1 MRMASRRVRLAR
13 CRKAAGLTQETLAHL
28 LKVQRSTVVRWES
41 GEIEPGAWVRGRLAR
56 ALKISA
62 AELEDLLVAPSAS
75 VAPTIERRPSGSV
88 LHEPARRA
96 GVQPQHWVADDVN
109 RRELLRLLTLAGALM
124 AMPTITASLDIDRI
138 ADTADRPELFDA
150 TTLDEYAELN
160 GHLWRVFALSA
171 SKADALPAVRTQLAV
186 LAQNLQRPHG
196 EAVHQRLCGFVA
208 DLLQLAGEIFFDGN
222 FYTDAAHCYSLA
234 ASASKE
240 ASAYDLWA
248 CAMTRHAFIAI
259 YEGQFTQASPMLE
272 LAASL
277 ASHGDGALST
287 RHWVNVVQAE
297 TFAGLGELS
306 KCQRALDNAE
316 QVRHIDGIVH
326 NGGWLRFDGSRL
338 AEERGTCYLTLG
350 RPDLAETALTS
361 ALHEDLTPRRRAS
374 VLTDLAVV
382 GAHRRSLDQVITYAD
397 AAITEA
403 RNTGSGVIGHKL
415 AGLQPYLTPMLGN
428 IQIQRINTEITALTA
443 QSPA

>member
-1 MRMASRRVRLAR
+1 M
-13 CRKAAGLTQETLAHL
+13 
-28 LKVQRSTVVRWES
+28 VRWES
-41 GEIEPGAWVRGRLAR
+41 GEIEPGPWVRGRLAR

-62 AELEDLLVAPSAS
+62 AELEDLLVDPSSSLAPA
-75 VAPTIERRPSGSV
+75 TERRPGEPMR
-88 LHEPARRA
+88 HEPATRT
-96 GVQPQHWVADDVN
+96 GVQPQQWVVDDMN
-109 RRELLRLLTLAGALM
+109 RRELLRLLRLTGALV
-124 AMPTITASLDIDRI
+124 AIPSLDIDRL
-138 ADTADRPELFDA
+138 AHTAERPELLDG

-222 FYTDAAHCYSLA
+222 LYTDAAHCYSLA

-259 YEGQFTQASPMLE
+259 YEGKFTQAGPMLE
-272 LAASL
+272 LAANL
-277 ASHGDGALST
+277 ASHGDRALST
-287 RHWVNVVQAE
+287 RHWVNVVRAE
-297 TFAGLGELS
+297 TFAGLGDLS
-306 KCQRALDNAE
+306 NCQRALDNAE
-316 QVRHIDGIVH
+316 QVRQIDGIVH

-382 GAHRRSLDQVITYAD
+382 GAHRRSPDQVITYAD

-403 RNTGSGVIGHKL
+403 RNTGSGVISHKL
-415 AGLQPYLTPMLGN
+415 VGLQPYLTPMLGN
-428 IQIQRINTEITALTA
+428 SQIQRINHEITGLTA
-443 QSPA
+443 SSNTG

>member
-1 MRMASRRVRLAR
+1 MASRRVRLAR
-13 CRKAAGLTQETLAHL
+13 CRKAAGLTQEMLAHL

-41 GEIEPGAWVRGRLAR
+41 GEIEPGPWVRGKLAR

-62 AELEDLLVAPSAS
+62 AELEDLLVDPSSSLAPA
-75 VAPTIERRPSGSV
+75 TERRSGGPMR
-88 LHEPARRA
+88 HEPAART
-96 GVQPQHWVADDVN
+96 GVQPQQWVVDDMN
-109 RRELLRLLTLAGALM
+109 RRELLRLLSLTGALV
-124 AMPTITASLDIDRI
+124 AMPSLDIDRLTN
-138 ADTADRPELFDA
+138 TAERPELLDA

-186 LAQNLQRPHG
+186 LAQDLHQPHG

-222 FYTDAAHCYSLA
+222 LYTDAAHCYSLA

-259 YEGQFTQASPMLE
+259 YEGQFAQASPMLE

-277 ASHGDGALST
+277 ASHGDRALST

-297 TFAGLGELS
+297 TFAGQGELS
-306 KCQRALDNAE
+306 NCQRALDDAE
-316 QVRHIDGIVH
+316 QVRQIGGIVH

-382 GAHRRSLDQVITYAD
+382 GAHRRNPDQVITYAD

-428 IQIQRINTEITALTA
+428 TQIRRINTEITALTT
-443 QSPA
+443 SSTT